1 MLLELV
7 EIIADHCSKQTIKNV
22 EFVVKFCDKRLRNLL
37 QRYYPHGKLSIL
49 ELLQTFFLLA
59 LLLNFVAND
68 LRICGKCILA

>member
-7 EIIADHCSKQTIKNV
+7 EIIADHCCKHTKNV
-22 EFVVKFCDKRLRNLL
+22 EFVVKFCGKRLRNLL

-49 ELLQTFFLLA
+49 ELLQTIFIGWD

-68 LRICGKCILA
+68 